1 MSDNLDPESIKELN
15 NSLREMRESINSMV
29 PAIILSTTAMN
40 QQVAAS
46 KGLVGSEKDATKVVE
61 KWLASQQT
69 AIQLNEEQAKANAR
83 SKEIEQ
89 QYNISKQQG
98 KEALKQFTNNLLTV
112 GGGLSK
118 YNDVI
123 DTATTALSAL
133 LFVMGGP
140 LFKGLSLLV
149 GLFGEA
155 AKAVNKQNDAMIK
168 SYDDLSE
175 IGATSSLTT
184 RNILEL
190 GDKAGFTSHNLETF
204 SKNAKSVGS
213 NLISMGG
220 TMSKGVEAFAG
231 MTKLTQTQR
240 DAYNRLG
247 MSQDRVIELQADYVN
262 KTTAAG
268 LTLSK
273 SPKKLQEESL
283 KYIDSLNELATL
295 TGISV
300 KAQQDAQDQAN
311 ADENFNAFK
320 FAQGQKR
327 DELNAAADKETDK
340 AKQAELRA
348 QADGIDAMIKA
359 KDETARLAKTIM
371 SASNATAVLQSIST
385 TGAVTYTESNAKLL
399 QAGIDIEKIN
409 QKTNKGQSGAI
420 DLLSEQARAAKRFT
434 NQFGE
439 AGYAYGQASKDLQE
453 TMGVDNKMRMTAA
466 QFAELQTEEGKKAFT
481 ERMLQEQKE
490 LEKKKKGEGPK
501 DDAKDQ
507 QNATLAA
514 ELAARKAADSL
525 TTLVSGPV
533 TGALT
538 MFMNGVTKAADV
550 LTAFVNK
557 VGKWFGID
565 STPSAPQQ
573 TAANTPAPAPVTT
586 GGGAAMVAPHASRRG
601 GAAATGVDAT
611 GRANAATDP
620 RTRSI
625 GAPTSAPVQTSTDQL
640 KDAGLVLKKGDV
652 QKEGAELDPR
662 LIEIAK
668 QIQSQVPGFMQ
679 FTGFNDQFHS
689 EKAPSSM
696 HTKGK
701 AFDFTVSKK
710 PTKEEG
716 QQIKDIMTSLGL
728 DYAIDE
734 YNNPSGN
741 ATAGHFHG
749 QLNDKPKAYDGGVFE
764 GPIGGFDVELHGRE
778 AVVPLPN
785 PDSIITVDSS
795 KPEKEPLAS
804 VMNNAATS
812 QPAPMMDNSIMIDL
826 MEMLAGKL
834 DNMISV
840 METGNDTSE
849 KILQYSQV

>member
-1 MSDNLDPESIKELN
+1 MSDNLDPESIRELN
-15 NSLREMRESINSMV
+15 NSLREMRDSINSMV

-40 QQVAAS
+40 QQIAAS
-46 KGLVGSEKDATKVVE
+46 KGLAGTEKDANTVVE
-61 KWLASQQT
+61 KWLSSQQT
-69 AIQLNEEQAKANAR
+69 STKLQEEHAKATAR
-83 SKEIEQ
+83 SNEIEQ

-123 DTATTALSAL
+123 DTATTALSGL
-133 LFVMGGP
+133 LFVLGGP

-149 GLFGEA
+149 GLFGTA
-155 AKAVNKQNDAMIK
+155 AQAVNKQNDAMLK

-204 SKNAKSVGS
+204 SKNAKSLGTNLVG
-213 NLISMGG
+213 LGG
-220 TMSKGVEAFAG
+220 SVSGGVKVFAD
-231 MTKLTQTQR
+231 LTNIGKTQR

-268 LTLSK
+268 LTLAK
-273 SPKKLQEESL
+273 SPEKLRTESL

-300 KAQQDAQDQAN
+300 KEQQAAQDAAN

-327 DELNAAADKETDK
+327 DELNAQADKVKGTAQE
-340 AKQAELRA
+340 AELRA
-348 QADGIDAMIKA
+348 QADNIDAMIKA
-359 KDETARLAKTIM
+359 KDETARLAKTTM

-420 DLLSEQARAAKRFT
+420 DLLTEQSKSAKRFSD
-434 NQFGE
+434 QFGE

-453 TMGVDNKMRMTAA
+453 TMGVDNKMRQTAA

-481 ERMLQEQKE
+481 ERMLQEQEE
-490 LEKKKKGEGPK
+490 LKKKKEGKGPK

-507 QNATLAA
+507 QNATNAA

-565 STPSAPQQ
+565 SKPSAPQQ

-611 GRANAATDP
+611 GRANADTDP
-620 RTRSI
+620 RTRSM

-652 QKEGAELDPR
+652 QKEGADLDPR

-668 QIQSQVPGFMQ
+668 QIQAQVPGFVQ
-679 FTGFNDQFHS
+679 FTGFNDQFHN

-696 HTKGK
+696 HTKGR

-734 YNNPSGN
+734 YNNPSGQ

-785 PDSIITVDSS
+785 PDSIITVDSN
-795 KPEKEPLAS
+795 KPEKEPLSS
-804 VMNNAATS
+804 VMSNTAPS
-812 QPAPMMDNSIMIDL
+812 QPVPMIDNTMMADL
-826 MEMLAGKL
+826 MEMLAGKI
-834 DNMISV
+834 DDMISV
-840 METGNDTSE
+840 LETGNDTSE